1 MKLKKIILLSFSLL
15 VCLVS
20 CKPKTDKN
28 AVGSRA
34 NEPTQKNTV
43 KNTSESVQQPDTAN
57 VIVPITQLPFG
68 PKLIVKYKFPDAG
81 WADPM
86 DGPVSKIDKKYQ
98 EEFEKINFAPLNFSK
113 SIRSPLIKQVAFIN
127 VWTDSLI
134 IKHDQHYNTD
144 FKYRL
149 PNFGPYEC
157 YYQYH
162 ADSLSSLIKT
172 KDDTRYQGFGN
183 LILIDTLTRN
193 AKILNIYGSFEYGE
207 EGGGH
212 YYRYFF
218 IDKDK
223 DIDIFAA
230 GGDEDSGSLKKVQMI
245 NIQNDGTIV
254 FRNTK

>member
-98 EEFEKINFAPLNFSK
+98 RKVCFTLHPFVSDFISKIVISELFF
-113 SIRSPLIKQVAFIN
+113 
-127 VWTDSLI
+127 
-134 IKHDQHYNTD
+134 
-144 FKYRL
+144 
-149 PNFGPYEC
+149 
-157 YYQYH
+157 
-162 ADSLSSLIKT
+162 
-172 KDDTRYQGFGN
+172 N
-183 LILIDTLTRN
+183 L
-193 AKILNIYGSFEYGE
+193 
-207 EGGGH
+207 
-212 YYRYFF
+212 
-218 IDKDK
+218 
-223 DIDIFAA
+223 
-230 GGDEDSGSLKKVQMI
+230 
-245 NIQNDGTIV
+245 V
-254 FRNTK
+254 F